1 MRIFEVGKSAMQA
14 EGQLL
19 QQKAMRLG
27 RQVALLL
34 VGAVLGFF
42 SLITGH
48 ALLWAIFLFKFG
60 FGPVGAPAAVFGVDV
75 FLALFFIFLGRR
87 SYLLPAE
94 VEARM
99 KRDRALNELRQTAT
113 LTAMGATVTGPVARF
128 AGRSIWGLVSRRRG
142 R

>member
-1 MRIFEVGKSAMQA
+1 MRI
-14 EGQLL
+14 
-19 QQKAMRLG
+19 G
-27 RQVALLL
+27 RQAALLI

-60 FGPVGAPAAVFGVDV
+60 FGPVGAPAAVFGLDI
-75 FLALFFIFLGRR
+75 FLALAFVFMGRR

-99 KRDRALNELRQTAT
+99 NRDRHFNEMRQAASIAAVAT
-113 LTAMGATVTGPVARF
+113 TMTGPVGRF
-128 AGRSIWGLVSRRRG
+128 AGRKVWNIVARRR
-142 R
+142 RN